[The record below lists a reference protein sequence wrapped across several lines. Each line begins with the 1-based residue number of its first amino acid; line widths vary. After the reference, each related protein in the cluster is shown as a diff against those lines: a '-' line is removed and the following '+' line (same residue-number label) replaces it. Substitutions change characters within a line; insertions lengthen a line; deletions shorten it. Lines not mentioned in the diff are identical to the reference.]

1 MPRDRELSRFLM
13 AWSAHNGHR
22 IREKVATIVNIT
34 SRTPE
39 LLRSRILRGFRATID
54 AFGSSRMQHAIPKAV
69 CAKSLPCS
77 RRESFAAQTPV
88 RAETPN
94 SELQPLGE
102 DILSAAIPTFFIGR
116 NKSGLWIARESSG
129 RIGGIFLLKSS
140 ALAFARAQNGSARCA
155 FVFPSHSFEL
165 DLENKGNPLARY
177 AESLLHVSTRLGR
190 RSAIATGIRSI
201 GAASRHHAAPKR
213 FGVGLLMAGLA
224 LVALAGIIALKA
236 AIYVYVW
243 RLAG

>member
-1 MPRDRELSRFLM
+1 M
-13 AWSAHNGHR
+13 A
-22 IREKVATIVNIT
+22 ATIVNIT
-34 SRTPE
+34 SRNPQ

-54 AFGSSRMQHAIPKAV
+54 AFGSSRIQHAIAEAV
-69 CAKSLPCS
+69 CAKRLPCS
-77 RRESFAAQTPV
+77 RQESFAAQTPV
-88 RAETPN
+88 RAKTPN

-116 NKSGLWIARESSG
+116 NESGLWIARESRG

-140 ALAFARAQNGSARCA
+140 ALAFARAQSESEPCA
-155 FVFPSHSFEL
+155 FVFPSGSFEL
-165 DLENKGNPLARY
+165 DRENEGNPFARH
-177 AESLLHVSTRLGR
+177 AESLLHVATRLGR
-190 RSAIATGIRSI
+190 RIAIATGILSI
-201 GAASRHHAAPKR
+201 GAASRHHAALKR
-213 FGVGLLMAGLA
+213 FGVGVLMAGLA